1 MNESALQREHFRVS
15 EEWKQFRRKCGE
27 LAPDLGR
34 VQDILKAISVD
45 EHDPDPAF
53 TVQAVTEELHS
64 ILDELKDSLKPKELS
79 RYTDE
84 LM

>member
-1 MNESALQREHFRVS
+1 MDEFALQREHFRVS

-34 VQDILKAISVD
+34 VQDILKAIAVD

-53 TVQAVTEELHS
+53 TV
-64 ILDELKDSLKPKELS
+64 
-79 RYTDE
+79 
-84 LM
+84 

>member
-1 MNESALQREHFRVS
+1 MSLHCNASIFASAKSGSNFAASAASSPPTWAECKTSSRPSR
-15 EEWKQFRRKCGE
+15 CY
-27 LAPDLGR
+27 
-34 VQDILKAISVD
+34 